1 MAGRARPIARDCEV
15 RQSAAL
21 RTAIVNVR
29 RARPD
34 LAVTR
39 QQPGLVN
46 LGHVGQK
53 CGDLAV
59 APGPTVNR
67 NRRAGAS
74 SRLPLILSFAAA
86 DRDPHHANL
95 VLSEP
100 SG

>member
-1 MAGRARPIARDCEV
+1 V

-29 RARPD
+29 RARPE

-39 QQPGLVN
+39 QQPGVAN

-74 SRLPLILSFAAA
+74 IRLPLILSFAAA

-100 SG
+100 SV

>member
-1 MAGRARPIARDCEV
+1 M
-15 RQSAAL
+15 
-21 RTAIVNVR
+21 VNVR

-39 QQPGLVN
+39 QQPGLAN

-59 APGPTVNR
+59 APAPTVNR
-67 NRRAGAS
+67 NRPAGAS

-86 DRDPHHANL
+86 DPDPHQGNL

>member
-1 MAGRARPIARDCEV
+1 MCQLAAR
-15 RQSAAL
+15 
-21 RTAIVNVR
+21 RTAILNVR

-39 QQPGLVN
+39 QQPGLAN

-53 CGDLAV
+53 CGDLAL

-95 VLSEP
+95 VLNEP

>member
-1 MAGRARPIARDCEV
+1 MRSR
-15 RQSAAL
+15 L

-34 LAVTR
+34 VAVTR
-39 QQPGLVN
+39 QQPALAN
-46 LGHVGQK
+46 LGHVAQK
-53 CGDLAV
+53 YGDLAV
-59 APGPTVNR
+59 VPCVNR
-67 NRRAGAS
+67 NRGAGPS

>member
-1 MAGRARPIARDCEV
+1 
-15 RQSAAL
+15 
-21 RTAIVNVR
+21 VNVR

-46 LGHVGQK
+46 LGHVAQK
-53 CGDLAV
+53 YGDLAV
-59 APGPTVNR
+59 VPCVNR
-67 NRRAGAS
+67 NRRAGPS
-74 SRLPLILSFAAA
+74 SRLPLILSFPAA
-86 DRDPHHANL
+86 DRDPHHPNL